1 MMATLVQESKL
12 VHCVFC
18 GFAGESALALTFA
31 TSRAIWSL
39 DIPSKTPGG
48 EVLKPAGDARRRIGR
63 FL

>member
-1 MMATLVQESKL
+1 MMATLVQESQL

-39 DIPSKTPGG
+39 DIPSRLQGVK
-48 EVLKPAGDARRRIGR
+48 
-63 FL
+63 F